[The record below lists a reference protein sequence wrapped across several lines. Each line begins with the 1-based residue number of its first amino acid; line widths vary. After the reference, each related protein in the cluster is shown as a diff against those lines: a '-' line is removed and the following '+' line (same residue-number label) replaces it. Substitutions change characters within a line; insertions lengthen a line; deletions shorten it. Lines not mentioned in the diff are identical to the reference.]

1 MMTAGSLALFIA
13 HILPLSVVFILIG
26 IELAV
31 AVIQAYVFTM
41 LTCIYISEALE
52 LH

>member
-1 MMTAGSLALFIA
+1 MMTAGTATLFIG
-13 HILPLSVVFILIG
+13 HLLPLGVVFLLMG
-26 IELAV
+26 LELAV
-31 AVIQAYVFTM
+31 AVIQAYVFAT